1 MDPTV
6 VQDLIN
12 KLDEFL
18 DHPKDKDLERE
29 YVEMLK
35 QRSVYS
41 FLSILYRINYP
52 RLPLLLNITHDIVR
66 VYSSKPI
73 ENEKASDEDS
83 SSSESEASS
92 DLSSED
98 TESNS
103 EKEEPKHC
111 TGTAFD
117 LLMEEESD

>member
-1 MDPTV
+1 MDPIAI
-6 VQDLIN
+6 QDLIN

-18 DHPKDKDLERE
+18 DHPKDKELEKE

-52 RLPLLLNITHDIVR
+52 RLPLLLNVTHDIVR
-66 VYSSKPI
+66 VYSSKSVEI
-73 ENEKASDEDS
+73 EKTSDQDS
-83 SSSESEASS
+83 SSSESKVSS
-92 DLSSED
+92 ELSSED
-98 TESNS
+98 TESSS

>member
-1 MDPTV
+1 MDPIAIE
-6 VQDLIN
+6 DLIN

-18 DHPKDKDLERE
+18 DHPKDKELERE

-52 RLPLLLNITHDIVR
+52 RLPLLLNVTHNIVR
-66 VYSSKPI
+66 VYSSKPV
-73 ENEKASDEDS
+73 ENEKTSDQDS
-83 SSSESEASS
+83 
-92 DLSSED
+92 SSED
-98 TESNS
+98 TESSS
-103 EKEEPKHC
+103 EKEEPKHR

-117 LLMEEESD
+117 LLMEEGTE

>member
-1 MDPTV
+1 MDPTA

-18 DHPKDKDLERE
+18 DHPKDKDIERE

-52 RLPLLLNITHDIVR
+52 RLPLLLNVTHDIVR
-66 VYSSKPI
+66 IYSSKPAEI
-73 ENEKASDEDS
+73 EKTSDQDS
-83 SSSESEASS
+83 SSSETEA
-92 DLSSED
+92 SSED
-98 TESNS
+98 TESSS
-103 EKEEPKHC
+103 EEEPKHH